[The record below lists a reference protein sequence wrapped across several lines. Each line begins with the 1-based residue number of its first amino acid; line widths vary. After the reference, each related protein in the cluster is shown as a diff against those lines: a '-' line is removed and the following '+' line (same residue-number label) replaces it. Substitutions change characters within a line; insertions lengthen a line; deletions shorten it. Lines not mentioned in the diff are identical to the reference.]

1 MRIRTAV
8 AATAIAALTVLGGAG
23 AAAAAGPG
31 PAGGHDR
38 GNSIVN
44 SEFVSTWIKD
54 SFNTVVIFGDNI

>member
-8 AATAIAALTVLGGAG
+8 AATALAALTLLGSAG
-23 AAAAAGPG
+23 TAAANERGE
-31 PAGGHDR
+31 HD

-54 SFNTVVIFGDNI
+54 SFNTVVVFGDNI